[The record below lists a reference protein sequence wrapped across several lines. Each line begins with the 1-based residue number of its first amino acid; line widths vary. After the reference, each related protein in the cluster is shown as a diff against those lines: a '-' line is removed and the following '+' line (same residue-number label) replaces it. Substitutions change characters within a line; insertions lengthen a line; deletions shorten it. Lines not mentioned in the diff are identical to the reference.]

1 MADLRRIEAD
11 PGDATQPRQGRVER
25 RLCLR
30 LAEVAEET
38 EDQPGG
44 QAVAVAGLV
53 ECAGDPGDHRVEG
66 DAARRVALRIEEYLD
81 MADIVGAGA
90 GEIGG
95 GEVVKVL
102 LCDEDAHALIIDV
115 EEILEVREGV
125 GGEHVVDDGEGDGE
139 GVRPEERRVGKECG
153 RTGRSRGSTYN

>member
-90 GEIGG
+90 GEIGRAA
-95 GEVVKVL
+95 
-102 LCDEDAHALIIDV
+102 C
-115 EEILEVREGV
+115 RE
-125 GGEHVVDDGEGDGE
+125 
-139 GVRPEERRVGKECG
+139 RVCQ
-153 RTGRSRGSTYN
+153 YV

>member
-1 MADLRRIEAD
+1 MRISDWSSDVCSSDLLLAGVGDAFQPEIAGAGEDAFELRRRMADLRRIEAD

-66 DAARRVALRIEEYLD
+66 DAARRVALRIE
-81 MADIVGAGA
+81 
-90 GEIGG
+90 IGRASGRERG
-95 GEVVKVL
+95 GQSV
-102 LCDEDAHALIIDV
+102 
-115 EEILEVREGV
+115 
-125 GGEHVVDDGEGDGE
+125 
-139 GVRPEERRVGKECG
+139 
-153 RTGRSRGSTYN
+153 